1 MVLLYPSK
9 QLLPSSA
16 RTGEERRGT
25 MDGGRS
31 FLASGPPSSMTRVQ
45 RCDSILSM
53 THSGLAAN
61 RWFRPLALLGVLVGF
76 AVRLFHLGGESL
88 WYDETVSALLATRS
102 LPAIIA
108 HTAGDIHPPAYY
120 LLLHGW
126 HLLTK
131 PSLEHGLEFL
141 LAWPSLFFGMMLLVL
156 LHALGRRLGS
166 PLVGL
171 LALWIAALHPY
182 QIWYSQEVRMY
193 TMGACCGLLCLWA
206 LLQILAG
213 HAKLRWY
220 GLYTLSA
227 AMGFYT
233 LYYFLFLWATLNLL
247 ALYSFW
253 RQRAR
258 VWPGWV
264 GAQLATLILWAPWLP
279 IFWRQATDPPV
290 PGWRT
295 VWPTWL
301 DLLGSL
307 GEGFAAFWI
316 GQSAPG
322 EVEWPWALLT
332 LLILLVGIGHAWHR
346 ANQRNALLISL
357 SYVLLP
363 SGLIYLLSLVLTPLY
378 HVRYLFT
385 YAPPFVLIGA
395 FGLANLWQW
404 RPRWAV
410 VAMIG
415 FALGSAASLQSF
427 WYAPIHR
434 ADDHRQAVALLAD
447 QWRPGDLI
455 LVNAGWVYSA
465 LEIYWPTEL
474 GDPLA
479 ALPPKLN
486 APIRLGDG
494 SDPLLAAPQMIRT
507 GSVDGPATLGW
518 ADPASDFF
526 AISKADSIAALD
538 HLAEQAERIWHYRLY
553 DTVSD
558 PAGVIRTWLEEKTT
572 RRFDQS
578 FAGRDFLRLELYEIP
593 RRAITPLG
601 GEAVATFAEA
611 LALRQIELPTTVQA
625 GERLYLQSEWQAR
638 GETPLPPLALSLRL
652 YADAADQVLVAQAD
666 APLLPPTEQWQ
677 RGQQYQL
684 PLALSIPAAT
694 KPGTYRVALVL
705 YTQADGQALSIDGAA
720 GESSFALGTV
730 QVARSSLIPAVG
742 PALARFD
749 YLELLAVM
757 PSQFTAS
764 SGGEFPVA
772 WIWRARPSAYRDT
785 YLARLLLQSPDEQT
799 VQRWET
805 VLGGWEYPTGEWPPL
820 LPVRDQQRLLVDP
833 QMPAGR
839 YQLLL
844 QVVRQS
850 DQALIPARRA
860 WWQPARAEWVLGDV
874 DITP

>member
-1 MVLLYPSK
+1 
-9 QLLPSSA
+9 
-16 RTGEERRGT
+16 
-25 MDGGRS
+25 MDEGRS
-31 FLASGPPSSMTRVQ
+31 FLVSGPPSSMTRVQ
-45 RCDSILSM
+45 RCDSILRM
-53 THSGLAAN
+53 THSGSAAN

-88 WYDETVSALLATRS
+88 WYDETVSALLATHS
-102 LPAIIA
+102 LPAILA

-126 HLLTK
+126 HWLTT
-131 PSLEHGLEFL
+131 PTPQHGLEFL

-193 TMGACCGLLCLWA
+193 TLGACCGLLCLWA

-220 GLYTLSA
+220 GVYTLSA

-247 ALYSFW
+247 ALSSFW

-264 GAQLATLILWAPWLP
+264 GAQLATLILWSPWLP

-295 VWPTWL
+295 AWPSWL
-301 DLLGSL
+301 DLLASL
-307 GEGFAAFWI
+307 GEGLAALLI
-316 GQSAPG
+316 GQSAPRG
-322 EVEWPWALLT
+322 IEWPWALLT
-332 LLILLVGIGHAWHR
+332 LLLIGAGIGYAARNPARR
-346 ANQRNALLISL
+346 AALLLSL
-357 SYVLLP
+357 GYVVLP
-363 SGLIYLLSLVLTPLY
+363 SGLIYLLSLLMTPLY

-385 YAPPFVLIGA
+385 YAPPFVLICA
-395 FGLANLWQW
+395 FGLAGLWHW
-404 RPRWAV
+404 RPRWAALLLIGLG
-410 VAMIG
+410 VA
-415 FALGSAASLQSF
+415 SAASLQSF
-427 WYAPIHR
+427 WHAPAHR
-434 ADDHRQAVALLAD
+434 ADDHRQAVALLAE

-455 LVNAGWVYSA
+455 LVNAGWVYPA
-465 LEIYWPTEL
+465 VQIYWPREL

-479 ALPPKLN
+479 ALPPGL
-486 APIRLGDG
+486 PTPLRLGDDAIMP
-494 SDPLLAAPQMIRT
+494 SAAPQIIRT

-526 AISKADSIAALD
+526 AVSAEESLSALD
-538 HLAEQAERIWHYRLY
+538 ELANQAERIWHYRLY

-558 PAGVIRTWLEEKTT
+558 PAGVIRTWLETKTT
-572 RRFDQS
+572 RRFGQS
-578 FAGRDFLRLELYEIP
+578 FAGRDFLRLELYEVP
-593 RRAITPLG
+593 RSAGTPLV

-611 LALRQIELPTTVQA
+611 VALRQIELPTTVQA
-625 GERLYLQSEWQAR
+625 GERLYLQSEWQAL
-638 GETPLPPLALSLRL
+638 GASPLPTLALSLRL
-652 YADAADQVLVAQAD
+652 YADTADQVLVAQAD

-705 YTQADGQALSIDGAA
+705 YTQADGQALPIDGAA

-730 QVARSSLIPAVG
+730 QVARSSLIPAIG

-785 YLARLLLQSPDEQT
+785 YLARLLLQSPDGQT

-805 VLGGWEYPTGEWPPL
+805 ALGGWEYPTGEWPPL

-833 QMPAGR
+833 QVPAGR

-860 WWQPARAEWVLGDV
+860 WWQPARAEWLLGDV